1 MAEERKEERGFVVI
15 DRRGRSEEPAGDARV
30 PAAGAEPRPTP
41 PPRPGEPARAGDRAS
56 SERDLPRID
65 FATFVLSLSTSALHH
80 LGLVPDPE
88 TNQPGP
94 VNKVFARQTIDT
106 LELLQ
111 EKTRGNLDAEEER
124 LLEGLL
130 YELRMRYVEVR

>member
-1 MAEERKEERGFVVI
+1 VSEERKEERGFVVI
-15 DRRGRSEEPAGDARV
+15 DRRGRSEEPAGEARA
-30 PAAGAEPRPTP
+30 PGAGAEPP
-41 PPRPGEPARAGDRAS
+41 PSQAPRPGP
-56 SERDLPRID
+56 ERELPRID

>member
-1 MAEERKEERGFVVI
+1 MTEERKDERGFVVI
-15 DRRGRSEEPAGDARV
+15 DRRGRSEEPAGEAR
-30 PAAGAEPRPTP
+30 ASGAGAEPPREP
-41 PPRPGEPARAGDRAS
+41 PPRPADAPCPGPDR
-56 SERDLPRID
+56 ELPRID

-80 LGLVPDPE
+80 LGLVADPE
-88 TNQPGP
+88 TNQPAP
-94 VNKVFARQTIDT
+94 VNKLFARQTIDT

>member
-1 MAEERKEERGFVVI
+1 VAEERKEERGFVVI
-15 DRRGRSEEPAGDARV
+15 DRRGRSEEPAGEAR
-30 PAAGAEPRPTP
+30 PSGAGAEPRGEP
-41 PPRPGEPARAGDRAS
+41 PPRPTQAPRPAPDR
-56 SERDLPRID
+56 ELPRID

-130 YELRMRYVEVR
+130 YELRMRYVEAR